1 MRPTLVLFDI
11 DGTLV
16 DTAGAGRRG
25 LAASFRTVFGVQ
37 DIDGPIARVPF
48 GGRSDPAII
57 AEIGREAGV
66 APGEIEARYV
76 ELQTAYLAALRR
88 ELSTADARRRVMP
101 GVRPLLDRLAARP
114 DVFVGLVTGNV
125 EEGARTKLDAFG
137 LNPYFIDGGYSS
149 DHPERPEI
157 ARIAHQRFS
166 RRAGFRFPPD
176 RVMVIGD
183 TELDVHCARANGF
196 VAIAVESGWASRDR
210 LASAAPDALFA
221 DLVDTEEVLGAMGL
235 VDA

>member
-25 LAASFRTVFGVQ
+25 LAASFRTVFGVE
-37 DIDGPIARVPF
+37 DVDDVVARVPF

-57 AEIGREAGV
+57 SEIGREAGV
-66 APGEIEARYV
+66 PAAAIEARYA
-76 ELQTAYLAALRR
+76 ELQAAYLDALRQ
-88 ELSTADARRRVMP
+88 ELATANERRRVLP

-114 DVFVGLVTGNV
+114 DVFLGLVTGNI
-125 EEGARTKLDAFG
+125 EEGARAKLDPFG
-137 LNPYFIDGGYSS
+137 LNPYFVDGGYSS

-157 ARIAHQRFS
+157 ARIAHERFS

-196 VAIAVESGWASRDR
+196 FAIAVESGWASRDDLTR
-210 LASAAPDALFA
+210 AGPDALFA
-221 DLVDTEEVLGAMGL
+221 DLTETARVLDAMGL
-235 VDA
+235 A